1 MGLVGSLGGAL
12 SLYLG
17 VALVMMFEL
26 VELALG
32 NIQII
37 PLFTCFATLPCKSNG
52 ILKVSTDIF
61 LAVWSG
67 DSKRNHRFSK

>member
-32 NIQII
+32 NVQII
-37 PLFTCFATLPCKSNG
+37 PLFLCLATVCKSNG

-61 LAVWSG
+61 LAVWRG